1 MSKIAI
7 LDSTIVLIITIAILL
22 LINSLNIAQNYKTLL
37 YPFPL
42 IFIVLWLAYAIWPR
56 D

>member
-7 LDSTIVLIITIAILL
+7 LDGTIVLIITIAILL
-22 LINSLNIAQNYKTLL
+22 LINSLNIIQSYKTLL

-42 IFIVLWLAYAIWPR
+42 IFIIIWIVYAFSR